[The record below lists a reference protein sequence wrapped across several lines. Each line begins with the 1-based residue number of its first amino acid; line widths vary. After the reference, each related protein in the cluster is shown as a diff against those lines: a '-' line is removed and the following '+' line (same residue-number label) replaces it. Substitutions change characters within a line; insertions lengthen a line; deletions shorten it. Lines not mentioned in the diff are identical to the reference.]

1 MPDTVAINTKHLNA
15 KQCAYL
21 TNTYD
26 LGENQ
31 IDLIKEIKSP
41 QEVEGMI
48 ECHKHDGAAL
58 VSFLAWLEEEVLV
71 NKSQINEFQAA
82 EKAEYYRQQ

>member
-1 MPDTVAINTKHLNA
+1 
-15 KQCAYL
+15 
-21 TNTYD
+21 
-26 LGENQ
+26 
-31 IDLIKEIKSP
+31 
-41 QEVEGMI
+41 MI

-82 EKAEYYRQQ
+82 EKAEYYR